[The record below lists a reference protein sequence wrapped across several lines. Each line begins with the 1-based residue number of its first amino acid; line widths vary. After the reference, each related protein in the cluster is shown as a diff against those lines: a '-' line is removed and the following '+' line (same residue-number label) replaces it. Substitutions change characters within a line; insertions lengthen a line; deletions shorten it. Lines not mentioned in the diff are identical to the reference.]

1 MHRIYKFNVMA
12 GFVAI
17 VMVCL
22 ITANSLACCFECREK
37 AAGHIHKC
45 DELSVKDCPNC
56 AKKGEPCSLHKIRE
70 SGCANCKKCLDEP
83 LVTTK
88 GLEVLMMSNV
98 KMVVLD
104 ARHADSYAKTHIPG
118 AVNIPPKSPENEI
131 RKAVKKKDLIV
142 VYCGGL
148 KCPMSHRLAMRL
160 HDLGFHNVIEYP
172 YGIECWVAAGNTVEG
187 SEAGYIKQSGD
198 E

>member
-1 MHRIYKFNVMA
+1 MQSFYRFKVAM
-12 GFVAI
+12 GFIAVA
-17 VMVCL
+17 MVCL
-22 ITANSLACCFECREK
+22 IAANSLACCFHCREK
-37 AAGHIHKC
+37 AAGHIRKC
-45 DELSVKDCPNC
+45 DELSAKDCPHC
-56 AKKGEPCSLHKIRE
+56 AKKGEPCSHHKIRE
-70 SGCANCKKCLDEP
+70 SGCANCNTCLDQP

-118 AVNIPPKSPENEI
+118 AVNVPPKSAENI
-131 RKAVKKKDLIV
+131 VKKAVKKKNLII

-148 KCPMSHRLAMRL
+148 KCPLSHRLAMRL

-187 SEAGYIKQSGD
+187 SESESIKQSG
-198 E
+198 EE